1 MPIRDPLYHPM
12 FVDRRAALEVALFEP
27 FPPTGRK
34 PWSEPDHSRR
44 DLEFHVR
51 HYKIALDVDFEKRM
65 LEGRAVLTIQSL
77 RDSLHEVVLDAAE
90 LRIAAVRSGRRR
102 APHAVEGHKLRV
114 TLPRALNAGERT
126 TVEIDYSTRP
136 RKGFVFTGPTEA
148 EPNRAPCGWSQG
160 QANDSHWWIPCLEST
175 ESRATLEMDVTA
187 PAAFKTVSNGRL
199 VGKRVNRRAKTIT
212 WRWRQE
218 TEHPVYLT
226 SLVVGKYV
234 VLKDKIGKTSL
245 VNYVP
250 RGKERE
256 GWFFFRKTGKMIA
269 HYERVFGFPYPYPK
283 YAQVCV
289 SDFTYGGME
298 NTSATTM
305 FDGALRLPED
315 SFEGSYE
322 GLVAHELAH
331 QWWGDCV
338 TCRDWSEGWL
348 NEGFA
353 TYSEIVWLEK
363 DQGADHANYARLE
376 QMVAYQIEDGRDYR
390 RSIVQT
396 NYRRPDNIFDRHLY
410 EKGALVLH
418 MLRALLGD
426 AAWRRSLHRYIA
438 RHAFGPVETADLR
451 RACEEETGRNLVW
464 FFDQWIH
471 GAGHP
476 ELRVERTWDD
486 RSKVLTLRFEQT
498 QEATDGT
505 PLVFR
510 LPMDVEVFVAG
521 RWQRIPIDLRSR
533 SETVQIPLAARP
545 MCVAVDPAHDV
556 MKSLSFDRSDEEL
569 RFGLARSP
577 HVVERIRCARE
588 LAARSDDATIA
599 ALLRALKM
607 DRFWGVRSA
616 AAVSLG
622 EIGRQVEG
630 LSDRIA
636 AAGLK
641 QGIRVRRA
649 TFWALGM
656 IGGESTGKRLRR
668 LAPAE
673 PDSYAAGVAMIG
685 IARAGGPGAYE
696 AITASLERESHRD
709 AFHVLAFD
717 ALIALKDPRA
727 VDVLLD
733 STSTRYR
740 NERRAAAARALG
752 RFGALNDR
760 TESRLVEMLSD
771 GWFRARA
778 AAAGAL
784 VRLKSPRAT
793 AEITRALER
802 EPLDFVKSA
811 FESALLDAKDIK

>member
-34 PWSEPDHSRR
+34 PWSEPDNSRR

-51 HYKIALDVDFEKRM
+51 HYKIALGVDFERKM
-65 LEGRAVLTIQSL
+65 LEGRATLTIESL

-102 APHAVEGHKLRV
+102 ASHAVEGHKLRV
-114 TLPRALNAGERT
+114 TLPKALNVGERT

-136 RKGFVFTGPTEA
+136 RKGFTFTGPTEA
-148 EPNRAPCGWSQG
+148 EPNRSPCGWSQG
-160 QANDSHWWIPCLEST
+160 QADDSHWWIPCLEST
-175 ESRATLEMDVTA
+175 ESRATLEMNVTA
-187 PAAFKTVSNGRL
+187 PAGFTTVSNGRL
-199 VGKRVNRRAKTIT
+199 IGKRINRRAKTVT
-212 WRWRQE
+212 WRWRQD

-234 VLKDKIGKTSL
+234 VLKDKIGKTAL

-289 SDFTYGGME
+289 PDFTYGGME

-305 FDGALRLPED
+305 FDSALRLPED

-338 TCRDWSEGWL
+338 TCRHWSEGWL

-353 TYSEIVWLEK
+353 TYSEIIWLEK
-363 DQGADHANYARLE
+363 DKGTDHANYARLE
-376 QMVAYQIEDGRDYR
+376 QMVAYQIEGGRDYR

-426 AAWRRSLHRYIA
+426 AAWRRSLQRYITQ
-438 RHAFGPVETADLR
+438 HAFSPVETADLR
-451 RACEEETGRNLVW
+451 RACEEETGRNLTW
-464 FFDQWIH
+464 FFDQWIY

-476 ELRVERTWDD
+476 ELRVKRRWDD
-486 RSKVLTLRFEQT
+486 RSGVLTLKFEQVH
-498 QEATDGT
+498 EAVEGT
-505 PLVFR
+505 PAVYR
-510 LPMDVEVFVAG
+510 LPMNIELSVAG
-521 RWQRIPIDLRSR
+521 RWHTIPIELRAK
-533 SETVQIPLAARP
+533 SETIQIPLAARP
-545 MCVAVDPAHDV
+545 AYVAIDPAHDV
-556 MKSLSFDRSDEEL
+556 MKLLAFDRTDDEL
-569 RFGLARSP
+569 RLGLARSP
-577 HVVERIRCARE
+577 HAVERIRCARE
-588 LAARSDDATIA
+588 LASRTDDKTIA
-599 ALLRALKM
+599 ALLRTVKR

-622 EIGRQVEG
+622 EIGRKVAG
-630 LSDRIA
+630 LGDRIA
-636 AAGLK
+636 AAGMK

-649 TFWALGM
+649 TIWALGM
-656 IGGESTGKRLRR
+656 IADESAGKRLRR
-668 LAPAE
+668 VAFKE
-673 PDSYAAGVAMIG
+673 RDSYAAGAAMIG
-685 IARAGGPGAYE
+685 IARVGGKGAFE
-696 AITASLERESHRD
+696 AIASQLERESHRD
-709 AFHVLAFD
+709 AFQVLAFD
-717 ALIALKDPRA
+717 ALITLKDPRA
-727 VDVLLD
+727 IDLLLD
-733 STSTRYR
+733 STDFGYR

-752 RFGALNDR
+752 RFGTLNDL
-760 TESRLVEMLSD
+760 TEVRLIEMLAEP
-771 GWFRARA
+771 WFRARA
-778 AAAGAL
+778 AAAAAL
-784 VRLKSPRAT
+784 VRLKSPRAVV
-793 AEITRALER
+793 EITRALDR
-802 EPLDFVKSA
+802 EVLDFVKSA
-811 FESALLDAKDIK
+811 YEQALADAKETK